1 MARKRRGAGR
11 VTLAEVAASAGVST
25 MTVSR
30 FFNSPDK
37 VSPAQRERIAQV
49 VAETG
54 YVPNQA
60 AGGLASAH
68 NRIVGMVVPNISGPI
83 FAPTIQAFS
92 DTLGEHGYQVLL
104 ASSYF
109 SAEQEERAVRAF
121 LGWAPA
127 ALVVTSH
134 FHTEATERML
144 EQAAL
149 PVLETWDYRP
159 ERQPLQIG
167 FSHYQV
173 GVLAAEALY
182 ARGYRAPAFVCNS
195 APGDFSALER
205 CQGFQDW
212 LAERGVA
219 IRVHTPEPDLA
230 PFEAGEQAL
239 EGLLAG
245 AAAVDAIFFAND
257 NLAAG
262 GLLAAQRAGVA
273 VPERCAIL
281 GFGDYAFARMLIP
294 RLTTI
299 CPPAREI
306 GELAAQ
312 RVLAAV
318 TNPAAVLATS
328 PLTCELVVRDSL

>member
-149 PVLETWDYRP
+149 PVLEAWDYRP
-159 ERQPLQIG
+159 ERQPIQIG
-167 FSHYQV
+167 FSHYEV
-173 GVLAAEALY
+173 GVLAAEAVH
-182 ARGYRAPAFVCNS
+182 ARGYARPAFVLNS
-195 APGDFSALER
+195 ATGDLSALER
-205 CQGFQDW
+205 CQGFTES
-212 LAERGVA
+212 LAQKGVDVL
-219 IRVHTPEPDLA
+219 VHTPAPDLA
-230 PFEAGEQAL
+230 PFEAGEQAMQQL
-239 EGLLAG
+239 RAR
-245 AAAVDAIFFAND
+245 ATPVDLIFFAND

-262 GLLAAQRAGVA
+262 GLLAAQHAGIR
-273 VPERCAIL
+273 VPEQCAVL
-281 GFGDYAFARMLIP
+281 GFGDYPFARMLMP

-299 CPPAREI
+299 RPPASAI
-306 GELAAQ
+306 GENAARWILAAADGQ
-312 RVLAAV
+312 VLEA
-318 TNPAAVLATS
+318 LLER
-328 PLTCELVVRDSL
+328 LTCEVIVRDSL

>member
-37 VSPAQRERIAQV
+37 VSAAQRERIAQV

-83 FAPTIQAFS
+83 FAPTLQAFS

-144 EQAAL
+144 EQATM

-159 ERQPLQIG
+159 ERRPVQIG
-167 FSHYQV
+167 FSHYEV
-173 GVLAAEALY
+173 GVQAAEAVYLS
-182 ARGYRAPAFVCNS
+182 GYRRPAFVLNS
-195 APGDFSALER
+195 ATGDLSALER
-205 CQGFQDW
+205 CQGFRDW
-212 LAERGVA
+212 LATKGIAVQ
-219 IRVHTPEPDLA
+219 VHTPAAELA
-230 PFEAGEQAL
+230 PFEAGQQAL
-239 EGLLAG
+239 ECLLAES
-245 AAAVDAIFFAND
+245 AWVDVIFFAND

-262 GLLAAQRAGVA
+262 GLLAAQRTGVA
-273 VPERCAIL
+273 VPGRCAIL
-281 GFGDYAFARMLIP
+281 GFGDYPFARMLIP

-299 CPPAREI
+299 RPPARAI
-306 GELAAQ
+306 GEQAA
-312 RVLAAV
+312 RWILETADGESAAAIR
-318 TNPAAVLATS
+318 PMS
-328 PLTCELVVRDSL
+328 CELIARDSL

>member
-159 ERQPLQIG
+159 ERQPIQIG
-167 FSHYQV
+167 FSHYEV
-173 GVLAAEALY
+173 GVLAAEAVH
-182 ARGYRAPAFVCNS
+182 ARGYARPAFVLNS
-195 APGDFSALER
+195 ATGDLSALER
-205 CQGFQDW
+205 CQGFKDR
-212 LAERGVA
+212 LAQKGVGVL
-219 IRVHTPEPDLA
+219 VHTPAPDLA
-230 PFEAGEQAL
+230 PFEAGEQAMHAL
-239 EGLLAG
+239 FAG
-245 AAAVDAIFFAND
+245 SPPVDVIFFAND

-262 GLLAAQRAGVA
+262 GLLAAQHAGIR
-273 VPERCAIL
+273 VPEQCAVL
-281 GFGDYAFARMLIP
+281 GFGDYPFARMLMP

-299 CPPAREI
+299 RPPAWAI
-306 GELAAQ
+306 GEQAAQ
-312 RVLAAV
+312 RIIDMVEGAE
-318 TNPAAVLATS
+318 TRSKAT
-328 PLTCELVVRDSL
+328 PLSCELLVRDSL

>member
-30 FFNSPDK
+30 FFNSPGK

-159 ERQPLQIG
+159 ERQPVQIG
-167 FSHYQV
+167 FSHYEV
-173 GVLAAEALY
+173 GMLAAA
-182 ARGYRAPAFVCNS
+182 AVHAAGYGRPAFVLNS
-195 APGDFSALER
+195 ATGDLSALER
-205 CQGFQDW
+205 CQGFKDGLSAKGITIQVHAPA
-212 LAERGVA
+212 AE
-219 IRVHTPEPDLA
+219 LA
-230 PFEAGEQAL
+230 PFEAGEQAMQV
-239 EGLLAG
+239 LLAG
-245 AAAVDAIFFAND
+245 SAPVDVIFFAND

-262 GLLAAQRAGVA
+262 GLLAAQHAGIR
-273 VPERCAIL
+273 VPEHCAVL
-281 GFGDYAFARMLIP
+281 GFGDYPFARMLMP

-299 CPPAREI
+299 RPPALEI
-306 GELAAQ
+306 GTLAAQ
-312 RVLAAV
+312 QILEAV
-318 TNPAAVLATS
+318 GGAQVSSMTG
-328 PLTCELVVRDSL
+328 PLHCELIKRDSL